1 MSTPTRPAPRAV
13 ALVLD
18 GHSRAA
24 AETVLALPRDVEV
37 HVSAASDDCLCFA
50 SPLVAQRLRQPADPA
65 EFLAWLQQLDA
76 QHGYALIVPVTET
89 SLIALKSHAVPAALR
104 AKAVIGD
111 EAAIDVALSKDHT
124 VRVAEGLGIRVPKGR
139 LVTDAAAV
147 TTATS
152 FPAVVKP
159 VHSKVRIDG
168 HLRTIEARICADE
181 KARQAAF
188 REMLPHTP
196 VVEQAYFAG
205 RGVGVEALFEH
216 GEPRWVFAHE
226 RLHEMPLTGGASTY
240 RRAIEPP
247 AAVREAALTL
257 LRHLRWHGVAMV
269 EFKVSPDGQDYRL
282 IEINPRLWG
291 SLPLA
296 VGAGVNF
303 PLGLLRLA
311 TGEPVGPQPRPTS
324 CRYMRHVSNDVRWF
338 VQSWKRRHDPLLVK
352 RLDAADFLGLLRP
365 LWGAERWDLFRWN
378 DRTLWWAAT
387 RDLFQGL
394 TTRLKRW
401 RAGRAARANWS
412 RLAPD
417 WRAGR
422 IERVLVLCYGNICR
436 SPVVGL
442 MLADAL
448 PGVQVRSAG
457 MHPKTGRTS
466 PAAWAETVRE
476 TLSVDLA
483 DHRSQL
489 AGEADMAWAQ
499 LVIAMDTENWEAI
512 ERTFPTHLPRVTLLS
527 AMAEQG
533 GGSEVPDPYN
543 KPGPEMRA
551 IAETIRRCVS
561 RAIGAFPLRP
571 GSPG

>member
-1 MSTPTRPAPRAV
+1 
-13 ALVLD
+13 
-18 GHSRAA
+18 
-24 AETVLALPRDVEV
+24 
-37 HVSAASDDCLCFA
+37 
-50 SPLVAQRLRQPADPA
+50 
-65 EFLAWLQQLDA
+65 
-76 QHGYALIVPVTET
+76 
-89 SLIALKSHAVPAALR
+89 
-104 AKAVIGD
+104 D
-111 EAAIDVALSKDHT
+111 EASIDVALSKDET
-124 VRVAEGLGIRVPKGR
+124 VRVAERLGIRVPNGR
-139 LVTDAAAV
+139 LVTEAAASPV
-147 TTATS
+147 AAS

-168 HLRTIEARICADE
+168 TLRTIEARICADE
-181 KARQAAF
+181 AARQAAF
-188 REMLPHTP
+188 RDMLPHTP
-196 VVEQAYFAG
+196 VVEQEYFAG

-216 GEPRWVFAHE
+216 GEPRWLFAHE
-226 RLHEMPLTGGASTY
+226 RLHEIPLTGGASSY

-247 AAVREAALTL
+247 PAVRDAALAL
-257 LRHLRWHGVAMV
+257 LRELRWHGVAMV
-269 EFKVSPDGQDYRL
+269 EFKVSPDGRDYRL

-296 VGAGVNF
+296 VAAGVNF

-311 TGEPVGPQPRPTS
+311 TGQPVGPQPEPTR

-387 RDLFQGL
+387 RDLFEGVVG
-394 TTRLKRW
+394 RWERW
-401 RAGRAARANWS
+401 RTRRAAGRASRANWS
-412 RLAPD
+412 RLAAD

-448 PGVQVRSAG
+448 PGVAVRSAG

-483 DHRSQL
+483 AHRSQQ
-489 AGEADMAWAQ
+489 ASEADMAWAQ
-499 LVIAMDTENWEAI
+499 LVIVMDTENWGAV
-512 ERTFPTHLPRVTLLS
+512 ERQFPAHLPRVTLLS
-527 AMAEQG
+527 VMAEQG
-533 GGSEVPDPYN
+533 AGSEVPDPYN
-543 KPGPEMRA
+543 KPRPEMRA
-551 IAETIRRCVS
+551 IAENIRLCVG